1 MFDKNEVCQK
11 VTELNP
17 DLGVCDID
25 IDTFYSRANR
35 SWVIVSKKGD
45 HDIVHYLDKQDIKK
59 CLDDVQ
65 CFSLGLDVAELT
77 KL

>member
-1 MFDKNEVCQK
+1 MFDKNEVCRK

-17 DLGVCDID
+17 DLGSCGID

-35 SWVIVSKKGD
+35 SWIIISKKGD
-45 HDIVHYLDKQDIKK
+45 HDIVHFLDKKDIKK

-65 CFSLGLDVAELT
+65 CVSLGLDVGQLKEY
-77 KL
+77 